1 MHLEIKTKNQVSI
14 PKLFFKQIFSEGSL
28 AEEGATVTGTL
39 VPRAGQAET
48 VLETK
53 TAADTI
59 VLLAKLIKQMNAL
72 QMGTAGVA
80 KHARVHW
87 VQLATINIA
96 LLSRVYPDF
105 KIHIILYF

>member
-1 MHLEIKTKNQVSI
+1 M
-14 PKLFFKQIFSEGSL
+14 
-28 AEEGATVTGTL
+28 TGTH
-39 VPRAGQAET
+39 VPSAGQAET

-59 VLLAKLIKQMNAL
+59 VLLAKLTKITYLQMNAL

-80 KHARVHW
+80 KHARVPW

-96 LLSRVYPDF
+96 LLSRVYSDF
-105 KIHIILYF
+105 KIQIILYF